1 MKFSTYENIVEQL
14 YKHALPTPKEQCSKQ
29 LQLGVSFAGGYLAG
43 ILCAFISH
51 PADNLVSFLN
61 NTKGA
66 TSADVSRNCF
76 INVLLILFHHM
87 LSYVVN
93 NNKFL
98 YRP

>member
-1 MKFSTYENIVEQL
+1 M
-14 YKHALPTPKEQCSKQ
+14 
-29 LQLGVSFAGGYLAG
+29 SFAGGYLAG

-76 INVLLILFHHM
+76 INVLLLLIYHM
-87 LSYVVN
+87 LYYVVN
-93 NNKFL
+93 NNNIL